1 MYTALV
7 LTPESEL
14 ALRTN
19 FRSVIPAGWDVK
31 CHHMTINMSHAAS
44 GPAAALVGQ
53 TFPIEVVSLA
63 SDQNVI
69 AVGVDTQCPSVNAVK
84 HITVAV
90 NTAGGGKP
98 KHSNLLQKWSPLP
111 SKLTLTGVVQEVA

>member
-14 ALRTN
+14 SLRTN
-19 FRSVIPAGWDVK
+19 FRSIIPQGWDVK
-31 CHHMTINMSHAAS
+31 CHHMTVNMGQAAS
-44 GPAAALVGQ
+44 GPAAALIGQ

-63 SDQNVI
+63 SDQNVV
-69 AVGVDTQCPSVNAVK
+69 AVGVETQCPSTNANK
-84 HITVAV
+84 HITLAV

-98 KHSNLLQKWSPLP
+98 KHSNMLQQWNTLP
-111 SKLTLTGVVQEVA
+111 SKLTLQGVVQEVL